1 MSTEVSTKEQV
12 AREINALNDD
22 EIKQVADYLAFL
34 KFRSRRSHAL
44 ETDETKL
51 AELYAEFTDE
61 DISLAEQGMSDY
73 AESLATEDKR

>member
-34 KFRSRRSHAL
+34 KFRSRRLNSP
-44 ETDETKL
+44 EIDETKL
-51 AELYAEFTDE
+51 AKLYAEFADE
-61 DISLAEQGMSDY
+61 DRSLAEHGMGDY
-73 AESLATEDKR
+73 AESLAAEDKR